1 MQLITYHHKL
11 LDMNWLLENMHENVE
26 NANVS
31 SVYIKGRE
39 KREKIYQDNSRI
51 PDNEKKEQRKMNR
64 KNSLSFNSIDFI
76 TKKKESK
83 SKINFHFMK
92 NRIE

>member
-31 SVYIKGRE
+31 SVYIIKG
-39 KREKIYQDNSRI
+39 REKIYQDNSRI
-51 PDNEKKEQRKMNR
+51 PDNAKKEQKMNR
-64 KNSLSFNSIDFI
+64 KNSLSYNSIDFI
-76 TKKKESK
+76 TKKKEK
-83 SKINFHFMK
+83 KIKIKINFHFK
-92 NRIE
+92 LPK